1 MSEKNTNNL
10 NDLEM
15 AKKRDHKVMI
25 TEEAVN
31 KVPRISYKE
40 IPEEEYDNLRDYARD
55 VLRLAMDSN
64 DSNEVALTYTLNY
77 RELIS
82 RGEDYMG
89 IALGDEHSVDPLSN
103 PISYHLI
110 KTTADCV
117 VIVLHNHPSLSKFSL
132 EDIQF
137 FLRNPSVKM
146 MVVITNLGGVSYLVK
161 KPSYDYPRAIDLY
174 NDAVSIHNQ
183 GKNLNDYQDAA
194 ELFLKNC
201 FNANIIY
208 EYK

>member
-1 MSEKNTNNL
+1 MVKVMLKKHTNNL

-31 KVPRISYKE
+31 KVPRVRYKE
-40 IPEEEYDNLRDYARD
+40 IPEEEYDNLWDYARD
-55 VLRLAMDSN
+55 VLRLAMNSN

-77 RELIS
+77 RGLIS

-137 FLRNPSVKM
+137 FLRIHVSEYNRK
-146 MVVITNLGGVSYLVK
+146 ITN
-161 KPSYDYPRAIDLY
+161 I
-174 NDAVSIHNQ
+174 SI
-183 GKNLNDYQDAA
+183 NL
-194 ELFLKNC
+194 FS
-201 FNANIIY
+201 
-208 EYK
+208 